1 MTPTLHKVARDGAIL
16 GDFTFGAIRKGMD
29 DGTLRATDHVWAPGQ
44 GKWILLGELATL
56 AKPAPTKTAPAGE
69 PAGSPSGWPTGVL
82 GWITL
87 PFVGLLKAAGY
98 VVSALAVVMK
108 WVFVIGLGLFIG
120 MILEGRSPRRH
131 PENDP
136 LHDPYAGRRDRD
148 FDDPYRDV

>member
-16 GDFTFGAIRKGMD
+16 GDFAFGAIRKGLD
-29 DGTLRATDHVWAPGQ
+29 DGSLRPTDHVWAPGQ

-56 AKPAPTKTAPAGE
+56 AKPATTKAAAGPAE
-69 PAGSPSGWPTGVL
+69 SPSGWPTGIL
-82 GWITL
+82 GWIAL
-87 PFVGLLKAAGY
+87 PFVALLKAAGY
-98 VVSALAVVMK
+98 VFSALAVVMK